1 MIKLTVDEKE
11 IEVEEGCTVLQA
23 CEIAGEEVPRFCYHD
38 RLSIAGNCRMCLV
51 EVKPGPPK
59 PQASCALPAANG
71 QIISTKSK
79 MVQDARK
86 GVMEFLLINHP
97 LDCPICDQGG
107 ECDLQDQAMSFGSDK
122 TRYLENKRAVEE
134 KSMGPLIK
142 TNMTRCIHCT
152 RCVRFST
159 EVAGVNDLG
168 ALGRGEGMEI
178 TTYLEKSI
186 DSELSACVV
195 DLCPVGAL
203 TSKPYA
209 FNARPWE
216 LTHVETID
224 VMDGLGSNIRVD
236 TKGNQVMRVLPR
248 LNEDINEEWISDKT
262 RYAIDGLRAQRLDKP
277 YIRNNDGSLE
287 ASDWETAFIKIK
299 EKLLKTDKDKVACL
313 LGDLVDVETAFS
325 LKLLFQKLDV
335 NNLDC
340 RIDGAQIGE
349 NGRAGYIFNSEIKG
363 IEEADALLIVGS
375 NPRIEA
381 AVLNARIRKRY
392 LMGNFPI
399 GLIGE
404 NLDLTYPYEHLG
416 TSSLDIQK
424 LNDRRNSKFHKQLL
438 NAENPMI
445 IIGMGALSNN
455 NGSEIL
461 NKLRELAEF
470 FGVVKKGWNGFN
482 ILQTSAGRTGALD
495 IGFIP
500 SKRGLNAKQIFSKG
514 QEGELSFVWLM
525 GVDNKEVLN
534 LKKPFVVYQGHHGDA
549 GAHVAD
555 VILPGAAYTE
565 KSATYVNTEGRPQL
579 AKQATF
585 PPGDAKEDWKIV
597 RAFSEYLNNKLPFDN
612 LDKLRKKLYEEF
624 PHLSHVD
631 EIKKSRWS
639 KFGIKGKIKDIEL
652 KSTIK
657 SFYETCSISRTS
669 ETMALCKANI
679 NTNNKIAAE

>member
-1 MIKLTVDEKE
+1 MIKLTVDGKE

-51 EVKPGPPK
+51 EVQPGPPK

-122 TRYLENKRAVEE
+122 TRYLETKRAVEE

-168 ALGRGEGMEI
+168 ALGRGENMEI

-186 DSELSACVV
+186 ESELSACVV

-216 LTHVETID
+216 LTHIETID
-224 VMDGLGSNIRVD
+224 VMDALGSNIRVD

-262 RYAIDGLRAQRLDKP
+262 RYAIDGLKVQRLDRP
-277 YIRNNDGSLE
+277 YIRNAKGSLE
-287 ASDWETAFIKIK
+287 ATNWDTAFSKIK
-299 EKLLKTDKDKVACL
+299 DKLLESEKKKIACL
-313 LGDLVDVETAFS
+313 IGDLVDVEAAYS
-325 LKLLFQKLDV
+325 LKTLFKKFDV
-335 NNLDC
+335 DNLDC
-340 RIDGAQIGE
+340 RIDGAEIGE
-349 NGRAGYIFNSEIKG
+349 QGRAGYIFNSEIKG
-363 IEEADALLIVGS
+363 IEDSDALLIVGS
-375 NPRIEA
+375 NPRLEA

-404 NLDLTYPYEHLG
+404 KVDLKYPYKHLG
-416 TSSLDIQK
+416 SSSLDIEK
-424 LNDRRNSKFHKQLL
+424 LKNKNNEFSLKLL
-438 NAENPMI
+438 NAQRPMI
-445 IIGMGALSNN
+445 IVGMGAFTND
-455 NGSEIL
+455 NGSVIL
-461 NKLRELAEF
+461 NELRELAEYL
-470 FGVVKKGWNGFN
+470 GVVKKEWNGFN

-495 IGFIP
+495 IGFLP
-500 SKRGLNAKQIFSKG
+500 SKKGLNAKQIFSKG
-514 QEGELSFVWLM
+514 DEGDLSFIWLM
-525 GVDNKEVLN
+525 GVDNKDVLK
-534 LKKPFVVYQGHHGDA
+534 LKKPFVVYQGHHGDV
-549 GAHVAD
+549 GAHIAD

-585 PPGDAKEDWKIV
+585 PPGDAKEDWKII
-597 RAFSEYLNNKLPFDN
+597 RAFSDYVKNKLPFDD
-612 LDKLRKKLYEEF
+612 LESLRNKLYDEF
-624 PHLSHVD
+624 PHLGDID
-631 EIKKSRWS
+631 EIKKARWS
-639 KFGIKGKIKDIEL
+639 KFGTKGKIDNIEL
-652 KSTIK
+652 KSSIK
-657 SFYETCSISRTS
+657 NFYNTCSISRTS
-669 ETMALCKANI
+669 ETMATCLNNNI
-679 NTNNKIAAE
+679 NKIAAE

>member
-1 MIKLTVDEKE
+1 MIKLTVDGKE

-23 CEIAGEEVPRFCYHD
+23 CEIAGEDVPRFCYHD

-51 EVKPGPPK
+51 EVQPGPPK

-122 TRYLENKRAVEE
+122 TRYLETKRAVEE

-168 ALGRGEGMEI
+168 ALGRGENMEI

-186 DSELSACVV
+186 ESELSACVV

-216 LTHVETID
+216 LTHIETID
-224 VMDGLGSNIRVD
+224 VMDALGSNIRVD

-262 RYAIDGLRAQRLDKP
+262 RYAIDGLKVQRLDRP
-277 YIRNNDGSLE
+277 YIRNAKGSLE
-287 ASDWETAFIKIK
+287 ATNWDTAFSKIK
-299 EKLLKTDKDKVACL
+299 DKLLESEKNKIACL
-313 LGDLVDVETAFS
+313 IGDLVDVEAAYS
-325 LKLLFQKLDV
+325 LKTLFKKFDV
-335 NNLDC
+335 DNLDC
-340 RIDGAQIGE
+340 RIDGAEIGE
-349 NGRAGYIFNSEIKG
+349 QGRAGYIFNSEIKG
-363 IEEADALLIVGS
+363 IEDSDALLIVGS
-375 NPRIEA
+375 NPRLEA

-404 NLDLTYPYEHLG
+404 KVDLKYPYKHLG
-416 TSSLDIQK
+416 SSSLDIEK
-424 LNDRRNSKFHKQLL
+424 LKNKNNEFSLKLL
-438 NAENPMI
+438 NAQRPMI
-445 IIGMGALSNN
+445 IVGMGAFTND
-455 NGSEIL
+455 NGSVIL
-461 NKLRELAEF
+461 NELRELAEYL
-470 FGVVKKGWNGFN
+470 GVVKKEWNGFN

-500 SKRGLNAKQIFSKG
+500 SKKGLNAKQIFSKG
-514 QEGELSFVWLM
+514 DEGDLSFIWLM
-525 GVDNKEVLN
+525 GVDNKDVLK
-534 LKKPFVVYQGHHGDA
+534 LKKPFVVYQGHHGDV
-549 GAHVAD
+549 GAHIAD

-585 PPGDAKEDWKIV
+585 PPGDAKEDWKII
-597 RAFSEYLNNKLPFDN
+597 RAFSDYVKNKLPFDDLESLRNN
-612 LDKLRKKLYEEF
+612 LYDEF
-624 PHLSHVD
+624 PHLGDID
-631 EIKKSRWS
+631 EIKKARWS
-639 KFGIKGKIKDIEL
+639 KFGTKGKIDNIEL
-652 KSTIK
+652 KSSIK
-657 SFYETCSISRTS
+657 NFYNTCSISRTS
-669 ETMALCKANI
+669 ETMATCLNNNI
-679 NTNNKIAAE
+679 NKIAAE

>member
-277 YIRNNDGSLE
+277 YIRNIDGSLE
-287 ASDWETAFIKIK
+287 ASDWETAFNKIK

-445 IIGMGALSNN
+445 IIGMGALSND
-455 NGSEIL
+455 NGAEIL
-461 NKLRELAEF
+461 NQLREFAEF

-597 RAFSEYLNNKLPFDN
+597 RAFSEYLNNKLPFDS
-612 LDKLRKKLYEEF
+612 LDNLRKKLYEEF
-624 PHLSHVD
+624 PHLSYVD

-639 KFGIKGKIKDIEL
+639 KFGIKGNIKDIEL

-679 NTNNKIAAE
+679 NTNSKIAAE

>member
-1 MIKLTVDEKE
+1 MIKLTVDGKE

-51 EVKPGPPK
+51 EVQPGPPK

-122 TRYLENKRAVEE
+122 TRYLETKRAVEE

-168 ALGRGEGMEI
+168 ALGRGENMEI

-186 DSELSACVV
+186 ESELSACVV

-216 LTHVETID
+216 LTHIETID
-224 VMDGLGSNIRVD
+224 VMDALGSNIRVD

-262 RYAIDGLRAQRLDKP
+262 RFAIDGLKVQRLDRP
-277 YIRNNDGSLE
+277 YIRNAKGSLE
-287 ASDWETAFIKIK
+287 ATNWDTAFSKIK
-299 EKLLKTDKDKVACL
+299 DKLLESEKKKIACL
-313 LGDLVDVETAFS
+313 IGDLVDVEAAYS
-325 LKLLFQKLDV
+325 LKTLFKKFDV
-335 NNLDC
+335 DNLDC
-340 RIDGAQIGE
+340 RIDGAEIGE
-349 NGRAGYIFNSEIKG
+349 QGRAGYIFNSEIKG
-363 IEEADALLIVGS
+363 IEDSDALLIVGS
-375 NPRIEA
+375 NPRLEA

-404 NLDLTYPYEHLG
+404 KVDLKYPYKHLG
-416 TSSLDIQK
+416 SSSLDIEK
-424 LNDRRNSKFHKQLL
+424 LKNKNNEFSLKLL
-438 NAENPMI
+438 NAQKPMI
-445 IIGMGALSNN
+445 IVGMGTFTND
-455 NGSEIL
+455 NGSVIL
-461 NKLRELAEF
+461 NELRELAEYL
-470 FGVVKKGWNGFN
+470 GVVKKEWNGFN

-495 IGFIP
+495 IGFLP
-500 SKRGLNAKQIFSKG
+500 SKKGLNAKQIFSKG
-514 QEGELSFVWLM
+514 DEGDLSFIWLM
-525 GVDNKEVLN
+525 GVDNKDVLK
-534 LKKPFVVYQGHHGDA
+534 LKKPFVVYQGHHGDV
-549 GAHVAD
+549 GAHIAD

-585 PPGDAKEDWKIV
+585 PPGDAKEDWKII
-597 RAFSEYLNNKLPFDN
+597 RAFSDYVKNKLPFDD
-612 LDKLRKKLYEEF
+612 LESLRNKLYDEF
-624 PHLSHVD
+624 PHLGDID
-631 EIKKSRWS
+631 EIKKARWS
-639 KFGIKGKIKDIEL
+639 KFGTKGKIDNIEL
-652 KSTIK
+652 KSSIK
-657 SFYETCSISRTS
+657 NFYNTCSISRTS
-669 ETMALCKANI
+669 ETMATCLNNNI
-679 NTNNKIAAE
+679 NKIAAE

>member
-1 MIKLTVDEKE
+1 MIKLTVDGKE

-79 MVQDARK
+79 MVEDARK

-122 TRYLENKRAVEE
+122 TRYLETKRAVEE

-168 ALGRGEGMEI
+168 ALGRGESMEI

-186 DSELSACVV
+186 ESELSACVV

-216 LTHVETID
+216 LTHIETID
-224 VMDGLGSNIRVD
+224 VMDAMGSNIRVD

-262 RYAIDGLRAQRLDKP
+262 RFAVDGLKVQRLDKP
-277 YIRNNDGSLE
+277 YIRNSIGSLE
-287 ASDWETAFIKIK
+287 ASNWDTAFKKIK
-299 EKLLKTDKDKVACL
+299 DELLKTEKNKIACL
-313 LGDLVDVETAFS
+313 LGDLVDVETAFA
-325 LKLLFQKLDV
+325 LKTLFKKLNVD
-335 NNLDC
+335 NIDC
-340 RIDGAQIGE
+340 RIDGAEIGE
-349 NGRAGYIFNSEIKG
+349 HGRAGYIFNSEIKG

-375 NPRIEA
+375 NPRLEA

-399 GLIGE
+399 GVIGE
-404 NLDLTYPYEHLG
+404 KVDLKYPYNHLG
-416 TSSLDIQK
+416 TSSLDLEK
-424 LNDRRNSKFHKQLL
+424 LKNNGNEFSKKFL
-438 NAENPMI
+438 NAQKPMI
-445 IIGMGALSNN
+445 IVGMGAFTNE
-455 NGSEIL
+455 NGSAIL
-461 NKLRELAEF
+461 NKLRELAEY
-470 FGVVKKGWNGFN
+470 FGVVNKEWNGFN
-482 ILQTSAGRTGALD
+482 VLQSSAGRTGALD

-500 SKRGLNAKQIFSKG
+500 SKKGLNAKQIFSKG
-514 QEGELSFVWLM
+514 NEGELSFIWLM
-525 GVDNKEVLN
+525 GVDNKDVLK

-549 GAHVAD
+549 GAHIAD

-565 KSATYVNTEGRPQL
+565 KSATYVNTEGRPQI

-597 RAFSEYLNNKLPFDN
+597 RAFSDYVKNKLPFDD
-612 LDKLRKKLYEEF
+612 LESLRRKLYEEF
-624 PHLSHVD
+624 PHLGQID
-631 EIKKSRWS
+631 EIKKARWS
-639 KFGIKGKIKDIEL
+639 KFGVKGKINNIKL
-652 KSTIK
+652 KSSIEN
-657 SFYETCSISRTS
+657 FYNTCSISRTS
-669 ETMALCKANI
+669 ETMATCLKSY
-679 NTNNKIAAE
+679 TNKIAAE

>member
-1 MIKLTVDEKE
+1 MIKLTVDGKE

-51 EVKPGPPK
+51 EVQPGPPK

-122 TRYLENKRAVEE
+122 TRYLETKRAVEE

-168 ALGRGEGMEI
+168 ALGRGENMEI

-186 DSELSACVV
+186 ESELSACVV

-216 LTHVETID
+216 LTHIETID
-224 VMDGLGSNIRVD
+224 VMDALGSNIRVD

-262 RYAIDGLRAQRLDKP
+262 RYAIDGLKVQRLDRP
-277 YIRNNDGSLE
+277 YIRNAKGSLE
-287 ASDWETAFIKIK
+287 ATNWDTAFSNIRD
-299 EKLLKTDKDKVACL
+299 KLLESEKNKIACL
-313 LGDLVDVETAFS
+313 IGDLVDVEAAYS
-325 LKLLFQKLDV
+325 LKTLFKKFDV
-335 NNLDC
+335 DNLDC
-340 RIDGAQIGE
+340 RIDGAEIGE
-349 NGRAGYIFNSEIKG
+349 QGRAGYIFNSEIKG
-363 IEEADALLIVGS
+363 IEDSDALLIVGS
-375 NPRIEA
+375 NPRLEA

-404 NLDLTYPYEHLG
+404 KVDLKYPYKHLG
-416 TSSLDIQK
+416 SSSLDIEKLKNKNNEFSLKLINAQK
-424 LNDRRNSKFHKQLL
+424 
-438 NAENPMI
+438 PMI
-445 IIGMGALSNN
+445 IVGMGAFTND
-455 NGSEIL
+455 NGSVIL
-461 NKLRELAEF
+461 NELRELAEYL
-470 FGVVKKGWNGFN
+470 GVVKKEWNGFN

-500 SKRGLNAKQIFSKG
+500 SKKGLNAKQIFSKG
-514 QEGELSFVWLM
+514 DEGDLSFIWLM
-525 GVDNKEVLN
+525 GVDNKDVLK
-534 LKKPFVVYQGHHGDA
+534 LKKPFVVYQGHHGDV
-549 GAHVAD
+549 GAHIAD

-585 PPGDAKEDWKIV
+585 PPGDAKEDWKII
-597 RAFSEYLNNKLPFDN
+597 RAFSDYVKNKLPFDD
-612 LDKLRKKLYEEF
+612 LESLRNKLYDEF
-624 PHLSHVD
+624 PHLGDID
-631 EIKKSRWS
+631 EIKKARWS
-639 KFGIKGKIKDIEL
+639 KFGTKGKIDNIEL
-652 KSTIK
+652 KSSIK
-657 SFYETCSISRTS
+657 NFYNTCSISRTS
-669 ETMALCKANI
+669 ETMATCLNNNI
-679 NTNNKIAAE
+679 NKIAAE

>member
-1 MIKLTVDEKE
+1 MIKLTVDGKE

-51 EVKPGPPK
+51 EVQPGPPK

-122 TRYLENKRAVEE
+122 TRYLETKRAVEE

-168 ALGRGEGMEI
+168 ALGRGENMEI

-186 DSELSACVV
+186 ESELSACVV

-216 LTHVETID
+216 LTHIETID
-224 VMDGLGSNIRVD
+224 VMDALGSNIRVD

-262 RYAIDGLRAQRLDKP
+262 RYAIDGLKVQRLDRP
-277 YIRNNDGSLE
+277 YIRNAKGSLE
-287 ASDWETAFIKIK
+287 ATNWDTAFSKIK
-299 EKLLKTDKDKVACL
+299 DKLLESEKNKIACL
-313 LGDLVDVETAFS
+313 IGDLVDVEAAYS
-325 LKLLFQKLDV
+325 LKTLFKKFDV
-335 NNLDC
+335 DNLDC
-340 RIDGAQIGE
+340 RIDGAEIGE
-349 NGRAGYIFNSEIKG
+349 QGRAGYIFNSEIKG
-363 IEEADALLIVGS
+363 IEDSDALLIVGS
-375 NPRIEA
+375 NPRLEA

-404 NLDLTYPYEHLG
+404 KVDLKYPYKHLG
-416 TSSLDIQK
+416 SSSLDIEK
-424 LNDRRNSKFHKQLL
+424 LKNKNNEFSLKLL
-438 NAENPMI
+438 NAQRPMI
-445 IIGMGALSNN
+445 IVGMGAFTND
-455 NGSEIL
+455 NGSVIL
-461 NKLRELAEF
+461 NELRELAEYL
-470 FGVVKKGWNGFN
+470 GVVKKEWNGFN

-500 SKRGLNAKQIFSKG
+500 SKKGLNAKQIFSKG
-514 QEGELSFVWLM
+514 DEGDLSFIWLM
-525 GVDNKEVLN
+525 GVDNKDVLK
-534 LKKPFVVYQGHHGDA
+534 LKKPFVVYQGHHGDV
-549 GAHVAD
+549 GAHIAD

-585 PPGDAKEDWKIV
+585 PPGDAKEDWKII
-597 RAFSEYLNNKLPFDN
+597 RAFSDYVKNKLPFDD
-612 LDKLRKKLYEEF
+612 LESLRNKLYEEF
-624 PHLSHVD
+624 PHLGDID
-631 EIKKSRWS
+631 EIKKARWS
-639 KFGIKGKIKDIEL
+639 KFGTKGKIDNIEL
-652 KSTIK
+652 KSSIK
-657 SFYETCSISRTS
+657 NFYNTCSISRTS
-669 ETMALCKANI
+669 ETMATCLNNNI
-679 NTNNKIAAE
+679 NKIAAE

>member
-1 MIKLTVDEKE
+1 MIKLTVDGKE

-51 EVKPGPPK
+51 EVQPGPPK

-122 TRYLENKRAVEE
+122 TRYLETKRAVEE

-168 ALGRGEGMEI
+168 ALGRGENMEI

-186 DSELSACVV
+186 ESELSACVV

-216 LTHVETID
+216 LTHIETID
-224 VMDGLGSNIRVD
+224 VMDALGSNIRVD

-262 RYAIDGLRAQRLDKP
+262 RYAIDGLKVQRLDRP
-277 YIRNNDGSLE
+277 YIRNAKGSLE
-287 ASDWETAFIKIK
+287 ATNWDTAFRKIK
-299 EKLLKTDKDKVACL
+299 DKLLESEKNKIACL
-313 LGDLVDVETAFS
+313 IGDLVDVEAAYS
-325 LKLLFQKLDV
+325 LKTLFKKFDV
-335 NNLDC
+335 DNLDC
-340 RIDGAQIGE
+340 RIDGAEIGE
-349 NGRAGYIFNSEIKG
+349 QGRAGYIFNSEIKG
-363 IEEADALLIVGS
+363 IEDSDALLIVGS
-375 NPRIEA
+375 NPRLEA

-404 NLDLTYPYEHLG
+404 KVDLKYPYKHLG
-416 TSSLDIQK
+416 SSSLDIEK
-424 LNDRRNSKFHKQLL
+424 LKNKNNEFSLKLL
-438 NAENPMI
+438 NAQKPMI
-445 IIGMGALSNN
+445 IVGMGAFTND
-455 NGSEIL
+455 NGSVIL
-461 NKLRELAEF
+461 NELRELAEYL
-470 FGVVKKGWNGFN
+470 GIVKKEWNGFN

-500 SKRGLNAKQIFSKG
+500 SKKGLNAKQIFSKG
-514 QEGELSFVWLM
+514 DEGDLSFIWLM
-525 GVDNKEVLN
+525 GVDNKDVLK
-534 LKKPFVVYQGHHGDA
+534 LKKPFVVYQGHHGDV
-549 GAHVAD
+549 GAHIAD

-585 PPGDAKEDWKIV
+585 PPGDAKEDWKII
-597 RAFSEYLNNKLPFDN
+597 RAFSDYVKNKLPFDD
-612 LDKLRKKLYEEF
+612 LESLRNKLYDEF
-624 PHLSHVD
+624 PHLGDID
-631 EIKKSRWS
+631 EIKKARWS
-639 KFGIKGKIKDIEL
+639 KFGTKGKIDNIEL
-652 KSTIK
+652 KSSIK
-657 SFYETCSISRTS
+657 NFYNTCSISRTS
-669 ETMALCKANI
+669 ETMATCLNNNI
-679 NTNNKIAAE
+679 NKIAAE

>member
-287 ASDWETAFIKIK
+287 ASDWETAFNKIK

-612 LDKLRKKLYEEF
+612 LDNLRKKLYEEF

>member
-1 MIKLTVDEKE
+1 MIKLTVDGKE
-11 IEVEEGCTVLQA
+11 IEVDEGCTVLQA

-51 EVKPGPPK
+51 EVQPGPPK

-122 TRYLENKRAVEE
+122 TRYLETKRAVEE

-168 ALGRGEGMEI
+168 ALGRGENMEI

-186 DSELSACVV
+186 ESELSACVV

-216 LTHVETID
+216 LTHIETID
-224 VMDGLGSNIRVD
+224 VMDALGSNIRVD

-262 RYAIDGLRAQRLDKP
+262 RYAIDGLKVQRLDRP
-277 YIRNNDGSLE
+277 YIRNSKGSLE
-287 ASDWETAFIKIK
+287 ATNWDTAFRKIK
-299 EKLLKTDKDKVACL
+299 DKLLESEKNKIACL
-313 LGDLVDVETAFS
+313 IGDLVDVEAAYS
-325 LKLLFQKLDV
+325 LKTLFKKFDV
-335 NNLDC
+335 DNLDC
-340 RIDGAQIGE
+340 RIDGAEIGE
-349 NGRAGYIFNSEIKG
+349 QGRAGYIFNSEING
-363 IEEADALLIVGS
+363 IEDSDALLIVGS
-375 NPRIEA
+375 NPRLEA

-392 LMGNFPI
+392 LMGNYPI

-404 NLDLTYPYEHLG
+404 KVDLKYPYKHLG
-416 TSSLDIQK
+416 SSSLDIEK
-424 LNDRRNSKFHKQLL
+424 LKNKNNEFSLKLL
-438 NAENPMI
+438 NAQKPMI
-445 IIGMGALSNN
+445 IVGMGAVTND
-455 NGSEIL
+455 NGSVIL
-461 NKLRELAEF
+461 NELRELAEYL
-470 FGVVKKGWNGFN
+470 GVVKKEWNGFN

-500 SKRGLNAKQIFSKG
+500 SKKGLNAKQIFSKG
-514 QEGELSFVWLM
+514 DEGDLSFIWLM
-525 GVDNKEVLN
+525 GVDNKDVLK
-534 LKKPFVVYQGHHGDA
+534 LKKPFVVYQGHHGDV
-549 GAHVAD
+549 GAHIAD

-565 KSATYVNTEGRPQL
+565 KSATYVNMEGRPQL

-585 PPGDAKEDWKIV
+585 PPGDAKEDWKII
-597 RAFSEYLNNKLPFDN
+597 RAFSDYVKNKLPFDD
-612 LDKLRKKLYEEF
+612 LESLRNILYDEF
-624 PHLSHVD
+624 PHLGD
-631 EIKKSRWS
+631 IDKIKKARWS
-639 KFGIKGKIKDIEL
+639 KFGTKGKIDNIEL
-652 KSTIK
+652 KSSIK
-657 SFYETCSISRTS
+657 NFYNTCSISRTS
-669 ETMALCKANI
+669 ETMATCLNNNI
-679 NTNNKIAAE
+679 NKIAAE

>member
-1 MIKLTVDEKE
+1 MIKLTVDGKE

-51 EVKPGPPK
+51 EVQPGPPK

-122 TRYLENKRAVEE
+122 TRYLETKRAVEE

-168 ALGRGEGMEI
+168 ALGRGENMEI

-186 DSELSACVV
+186 ESELSACVV

-216 LTHVETID
+216 LTHIETID
-224 VMDGLGSNIRVD
+224 VMDALGSNIRVD

-262 RYAIDGLRAQRLDKP
+262 RYAIDGLKVQRLDRP
-277 YIRNNDGSLE
+277 YIRNAKGSLE
-287 ASDWETAFIKIK
+287 ATNWDTAFSKIK
-299 EKLLKTDKDKVACL
+299 DKLLESEKNKIACL
-313 LGDLVDVETAFS
+313 IGDLVDVEAAYS
-325 LKLLFQKLDV
+325 LKTLFKKFDV
-335 NNLDC
+335 DNLDC
-340 RIDGAQIGE
+340 RIDGAEIGE
-349 NGRAGYIFNSEIKG
+349 QGRAGYIFNSEIKG
-363 IEEADALLIVGS
+363 IEDSDALLIVGS
-375 NPRIEA
+375 NPRLEA

-404 NLDLTYPYEHLG
+404 KVDLKYPYKHLG
-416 TSSLDIQK
+416 CSSLDIEK
-424 LNDRRNSKFHKQLL
+424 LKNKNNEFSLKLL
-438 NAENPMI
+438 NAQKPMI
-445 IIGMGALSNN
+445 IVGMGAFTND
-455 NGSEIL
+455 NGSVIL
-461 NKLRELAEF
+461 NELRELAEYL
-470 FGVVKKGWNGFN
+470 GVVKKEWNGFN

-500 SKRGLNAKQIFSKG
+500 SKKGLNAKQIFSKG
-514 QEGELSFVWLM
+514 DEGDLSFIWLM
-525 GVDNKEVLN
+525 GVDNKDVLK
-534 LKKPFVVYQGHHGDA
+534 LKKPFVVYQGHHGDV
-549 GAHVAD
+549 GAHIAD

-585 PPGDAKEDWKIV
+585 PPGDAKEDWKII
-597 RAFSEYLNNKLPFDN
+597 RAFSDYVKNKLPFDD
-612 LDKLRKKLYEEF
+612 LESLRNKLYDEF
-624 PHLSHVD
+624 PHLGDID
-631 EIKKSRWS
+631 EIKKARWS
-639 KFGIKGKIKDIEL
+639 KFGTKGKIDNIEL
-652 KSTIK
+652 KSSIK
-657 SFYETCSISRTS
+657 NFYNTCSISRTS
-669 ETMALCKANI
+669 ETMATCLNNNI
-679 NTNNKIAAE
+679 NKIAAE

>member
-1 MIKLTVDEKE
+1 MIKLTVDGKE
-11 IEVEEGCTVLQA
+11 IEVDEGCTVLQA
-23 CEIAGEEVPRFCYHD
+23 CDIAGEEVPRFCYHD

-51 EVKPGPPK
+51 EVQPGPPK

-122 TRYLENKRAVEE
+122 TRYLETKRAVEE

-168 ALGRGEGMEI
+168 ALGRGENMEI

-186 DSELSACVV
+186 ESELSACVV

-216 LTHVETID
+216 LTHIETID
-224 VMDGLGSNIRVD
+224 VMDALGSNIRVD

-262 RYAIDGLRAQRLDKP
+262 RYAIDGLKVQRLDRP
-277 YIRNNDGSLE
+277 YIRNSKGSLE
-287 ASDWETAFIKIK
+287 ATNWDTAFRKIK
-299 EKLLKTDKDKVACL
+299 DKLLESEKNKIACL
-313 LGDLVDVETAFS
+313 IGDLVDVEAAYS
-325 LKLLFQKLDV
+325 LKTLFKKFDV
-335 NNLDC
+335 DNLDC
-340 RIDGAQIGE
+340 RIDGAEIGE
-349 NGRAGYIFNSEIKG
+349 QGRAGYIFNSEING
-363 IEEADALLIVGS
+363 IEDSDALLIVGS
-375 NPRIEA
+375 NPRLEA

-392 LMGNFPI
+392 LMGNYPI

-404 NLDLTYPYEHLG
+404 KVDLKYPYKHLG
-416 TSSLDIQK
+416 SSSLDIEK
-424 LNDRRNSKFHKQLL
+424 LKNKNNEFSLKLL
-438 NAENPMI
+438 NAQKPMI
-445 IIGMGALSNN
+445 IVGMGAVTND
-455 NGSEIL
+455 NGSVIL
-461 NKLRELAEF
+461 NELRELAEYL
-470 FGVVKKGWNGFN
+470 GVVKKEWNGFN

-500 SKRGLNAKQIFSKG
+500 SKKGLNAKQIFSKG
-514 QEGELSFVWLM
+514 DEGDLSFIWLM
-525 GVDNKEVLN
+525 GVDNKDVLK
-534 LKKPFVVYQGHHGDA
+534 LKKPFVVYQGHHGDV
-549 GAHVAD
+549 GAHIAD

-565 KSATYVNTEGRPQL
+565 KSATYVNMEGRPQL

-585 PPGDAKEDWKIV
+585 PPGDAKEDWKII
-597 RAFSEYLNNKLPFDN
+597 RAFSDYVKNKLPFDDLESLRNN
-612 LDKLRKKLYEEF
+612 LYDEF
-624 PHLSHVD
+624 PHLGDID
-631 EIKKSRWS
+631 EIKKARWS
-639 KFGIKGKIKDIEL
+639 KFGTKGKIDNIEL
-652 KSTIK
+652 KSSIK
-657 SFYETCSISRTS
+657 NFYNTCSISRTS
-669 ETMALCKANI
+669 ETMATCLNNNI
-679 NTNNKIAAE
+679 NKIAAE

>member
-1 MIKLTVDEKE
+1 MIKLTVDGKE

-262 RYAIDGLRAQRLDKP
+262 RYAIDGLKAQRLDKP
-277 YIRNNDGSLE
+277 YIRNSNGSLE
-287 ASDWETAFIKIK
+287 ASDWDAAFNKIK
-299 EKLLKTDKDKVACL
+299 ERLLKTDRNKVACL

-375 NPRIEA
+375 NPKIEA

-416 TSSLDIQK
+416 TSSLDIKK
-424 LNDRRNSKFHKQLL
+424 LNDKNSKFHEQLL

-445 IIGMGALSNN
+445 IIGMGALSND
-455 NGSEIL
+455 NGAVIL
-461 NKLRELAEF
+461 NQLRELAEF

-482 ILQTSAGRTGALD
+482 ILHTSAGRTGALD

-500 SKRGLNAKQIFSKG
+500 SKTGLNAKQIFSKG
-514 QEGELSFVWLM
+514 QQGELSFVWLM
-525 GVDNKEVLN
+525 GVDNQDVLN

-597 RAFSEYLNNKLPFDN
+597 RAFSEYINNKLPFDN
-612 LDKLRKKLYEEF
+612 LDILRKKLYEEF
-624 PHLSHVD
+624 PHLSYVD

-639 KFGIKGKIKDIEL
+639 KFGIKGKMKDIEL

-669 ETMALCKANI
+669 ETMALCKASN
-679 NTNNKIAAE
+679 NNNNNKIAAE